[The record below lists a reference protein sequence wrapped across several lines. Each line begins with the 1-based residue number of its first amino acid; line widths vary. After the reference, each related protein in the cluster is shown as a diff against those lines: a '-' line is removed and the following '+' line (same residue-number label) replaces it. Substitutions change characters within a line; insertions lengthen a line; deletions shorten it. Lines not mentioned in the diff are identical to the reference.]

1 VPWILLIFLAV
12 FLVIGITA
20 AYLVK
25 NIKERKIL
33 DIKNINKAA
42 VYVKFINNF
51 KLAEEMEKKRNF
63 DQALLHYKSALQILT
78 GIPDKD
84 DLVIQNID
92 SLKLKIKILDNNKKK
107 VHNK

>member
-1 VPWILLIFLAV
+1 MPWILLIFLVIFIAIGV
-12 FLVIGITA
+12 FA

-33 DIKNINKAA
+33 DIKSINKAA
-42 VYVKFINNF
+42 VYVKFINNY
-51 KLAEEMEKKRNF
+51 KLAEEMEKKRDF
-63 DQALLHYKSALQILT
+63 EKALIHYRSALQTLSDIS
-78 GIPDKD
+78 DKD

-92 SLKLKIKILDNNKKK
+92 ALKIKIKILDNSKKK